1 MVKLSDLVDI
11 RGGGTP
17 SRTVM
22 KYWNGDIPWVT
33 VKDIKDLVIERAEE
47 SITSLGLEESSSS
60 YIPAGNIIIPTRMA
74 LGRVAINAT
83 GIAIN
88 QDIKALMIREPRKVD
103 VNYLAFFL
111 RSKAEY
117 IISCGKGATVKGIT
131 VDVLRNIDVPL
142 PDFSVQQSIVG
153 SILKAEN
160 MFKQSQK
167 MESELNTLAQAVFL
181 EMFGD
186 PVCNSNDYNKVTLL
200 DVVSNHDDIKCGPFG
215 TQLQKDEYLHEGIP
229 LWGIKHVNSGF
240 KKKTVEFVSEI
251 KFKELKSYSLHPGD
265 IVMTRKGTVGNC
277 HLYPKNF
284 PAGVMHSDL
293 LKIKVD
299 KKVIV
304 PEFLVYQ
311 LKFSKDVERQIS
323 LISHGAIMAGINV
336 GKLKNLEIFLPPY
349 TSQVKFVNFVS
360 ALEQEVEKIHLLQDK
375 YSDMFNALMQR
386 AFSGKLDLKKVA

>member
-167 MESELNTLAQAVFL
+167 MECELNTLAQAVFL

-186 PVCNSNDYNKVTLL
+186 PVCNTKRWPTKTLSQVVSISSGGTPSKSNDSYWQGDFPWVSPKDMKIDYLSDAIDHISDLVFEETNIKKIPAGTIL
-200 DVVSNHDDIKCGPFG
+200 VVVRGMILAHSIPLAMNLCDIAINQDIKALTVCNDDIETEFLFYCLKN
-215 TQLQKDEYLHEGIP
+215 QKDHILS
-229 LWGIKHVNSGF
+229 K
-240 KKKTVEFVSEI
+240 VSTAA
-251 KFKELKSYSLHPGD
+251 H
-265 IVMTRKGTVGNC
+265 GTKR
-277 HLYPKNF
+277 LDTP
-284 PAGVMHSDL
+284 DL
-293 LKIKVD
+293 LGLEI
-299 KKVIV
+299 IV
-304 PEFLVYQ
+304 PPLDLQYKYVEIMRKNARMVECYKQSSLTNKQ
-311 LKFSKDVERQIS
+311 LFDS
-323 LISHGAIMAGINV
+323 
-336 GKLKNLEIFLPPY
+336 
-349 TSQVKFVNFVS
+349 
-360 ALEQEVEKIHLLQDK
+360 
-375 YSDMFNALMQR
+375 LMQR

>member
-60 YIPAGNIIIPTRMA
+60 YIPAGNIIIPARMA

-167 MESELNTLAQAVFL
+167 MECELNTLAQAVFL

-186 PVCNSNDYNKVTLL
+186 PVCNTKRWPTKTLSQVVSISSGGTPSKSNDSYWQGDFPWVSPKDMKIDYLSDAIDHISDLVFEETNIKKIPAGTIL
-200 DVVSNHDDIKCGPFG
+200 VVVRGMILAHSIPLAMNLCDIAINQDIKALTVCNDDIETEFLFYCLKN
-215 TQLQKDEYLHEGIP
+215 QKDHILS
-229 LWGIKHVNSGF
+229 K
-240 KKKTVEFVSEI
+240 VSTAA
-251 KFKELKSYSLHPGD
+251 H
-265 IVMTRKGTVGNC
+265 GTKR
-277 HLYPKNF
+277 LDTP
-284 PAGVMHSDL
+284 DL
-293 LKIKVD
+293 LGLEI
-299 KKVIV
+299 IV
-304 PEFLVYQ
+304 PPLDLQYKYVEIMRKNARMVECYKQSSLTNKQ
-311 LKFSKDVERQIS
+311 LFDS
-323 LISHGAIMAGINV
+323 
-336 GKLKNLEIFLPPY
+336 
-349 TSQVKFVNFVS
+349 
-360 ALEQEVEKIHLLQDK
+360 
-375 YSDMFNALMQR
+375 LMQR